1 MVRYER
7 LFEEA
12 RNSRRTIADALDL
25 LRDARGFKDSDQANI
40 RIELLKLPSGDV
52 VGLVNLF
59 FEIPSGEEVCIVSLP
74 TSAEFL
80 GKRSGSPKGDRFDI
94 ARLDG
99 AVADGRGD
107 VRLNDG
113 TTLRAVEV
121 MPVYMPNEP
130 SELDWRIVQHTIS
143 IIGAEER
150 CYRRLGAELPDP
162 YREMAPD
169 IRFLDCSRLSELKLP
184 PLKEI
189 AWKIAARDPTLEKL
203 SQQKIADALRRFGMR
218 LPPPRPRVKTRSI
231 ATI

>member
-1 MVRYER
+1 MARYER

-12 RNSRRTIADALDL
+12 RTSRRTIADALDV
-25 LRDARGFKDSDQANI
+25 LRDARDFKDGDRAKI
-40 RIELLKLPSGDV
+40 GIGLLKLPSGDV

-59 FEIPSGEEVCIVSLP
+59 FEIPPGEEVCIVSLP
-74 TSAEFL
+74 TSAEFQ
-80 GKRSGSPKGDRFDI
+80 GRRSGSPEGDRFDI

-99 AVADGRGD
+99 AVADGRGG

-113 TTLRAVEV
+113 TMLRAVEV
-121 MPVYMPNEP
+121 IPAYLPEEP
-130 SELDWRIVQHTIS
+130 SELDWRIVHHTIS

-150 CYRRLGAELPDP
+150 CYRRLGAELPVP
-162 YREMAPD
+162 YRDMVSD

-189 AWKIAARDPTLEKL
+189 AWKIAVRDPTLEKL

-218 LPPPRPRVKTRSI
+218 LPTPRPRVKTRSI